1 MLSFSDSAKRHDTP
15 LLRLIICIFFFPCF
29 LLMDN
34 TLNIEIYYLSGITF
48 LYALVLYLLPKSNGF
63 LNSVMPLTLM
73 SDIALI
79 SSFIYFS
86 ERYTDAFSY
95 FYVFTIIAAAF
106 GKRAFYPYAAALF
119 SGFIYILI
127 SFMKGQFLLPVMI
140 KVIIFF
146 ILAFFTRFLVQYINQ
161 TYFQQANQ
169 DTLTK
174 IHNRRFF
181 NFIIQKLISSGTPF
195 SLILLDLDNFK
206 LLNDTQGHHH
216 GDYVLK
222 IIAGILR
229 ECTRSYDVVTR
240 YGGDEFAVILPNS
253 SKETGKDIAER
264 IRNRVLIT
272 PKLLE
277 YPNISIS
284 IGIAAFPTDA
294 DNGEELMKKAD
305 EALYKAKG
313 MGKNYVSVFQ
323 NAD

>member
-1 MLSFSDSAKRHDTP
+1 MLSISDSAIRHDML

-29 LLMDN
+29 LLMDR
-34 TLNIEIYYLSGITF
+34 TLSVEMYYLSGITF
-48 LYALVLYLLPKSNGF
+48 FYALLMYLLPKLNNF
-63 LNSVMPLTLM
+63 LNTVLPITLLL
-73 SDIALI
+73 DIALV
-79 SSFIYFS
+79 SSFVYS
-86 ERYTDAFSY
+86 TERYMDAFSY
-95 FYVFTIIAAAF
+95 FYIFTIIAAAF
-106 GKRAFYPYAAALF
+106 GKRVFYPYAAALL
-119 SGFIYILI
+119 SGFLYILI
-127 SFMKGQFLLPVMI
+127 SYIKGLFLLPVII

-181 NFIIQKLISSGTPF
+181 NFIIHKLTTGGTPF

-229 ECTRSYDVVTR
+229 ECTRSYDVVAR

-253 SKETGKDIAER
+253 SKETSKDIAER
-264 IRNRVLIT
+264 IRNRVLTT
-272 PKLLE
+272 PKLLP
-277 YPNISIS
+277 YANISIS
-284 IGIAAFPTDA
+284 IGIAYFPVDGDTS
-294 DNGEELMKKAD
+294 EEVMQKAD
-305 EALYKAKG
+305 KALYTAKG
-313 MGKNYVSVFQ
+313 MGKNYVSVY
-323 NAD
+323 NG